1 MTQNLLSDIAEQA
14 STERSEK
21 RIEKSSFLQVLAAVV
36 IGAVGPH
43 VALNDLR

>member
-1 MTQNLLSDIAEQA
+1 MLSDIAVQVSRE
-14 STERSEK
+14 SSEK

>member
-1 MTQNLLSDIAEQA
+1 MAQNLFSDIAEQV

-21 RIEKSSFLQVLAAVV
+21 GIEKSSFLQVLAAVV
-36 IGAVGPH
+36 IGVVGLH